1 MPASTPIIVVG
12 HKNPDNDAI
21 CAAVAYAHLKNELAR
36 RDEAAGRPASSYV
49 PARLG
54 PLPPETAWVLK
65 SNGLPAPEIIGH
77 IHARVLDV
85 MTPSPLSIGRDAT
98 ILEAGRLLRQHN
110 IRALVVTNDDG
121 TYRGLVTTRMIAER
135 YIAATDKLEEG
146 GAN

>member
-1 MPASTPIIVVG
+1 MPASSPIIVVG

-85 MTPSPLSIGRDAT
+85 MTPTPSPSAMTPPSWRPVGCCASTTSARSWSRTTTAPT
-98 ILEAGRLLRQHN
+98 GASSP
-110 IRALVVTNDDG
+110 RA
-121 TYRGLVTTRMIAER
+121 
-135 YIAATDKLEEG
+135 
-146 GAN
+146 